1 MLQPVLNTVYK
12 HIACSEE
19 LLCSLQFH
27 TDCLAFNQLGLF
39 FFLFQAE
46 PYLNH
51 LSSCSKC
58 LCIDL
63 MGSYEYVS

>member
-39 FFLFQAE
+39 FFCFRQSHTSIICPVVQNA
-46 PYLNH
+46 YA
-51 LSSCSKC
+51 
-58 LCIDL
+58 
-63 MGSYEYVS
+63 